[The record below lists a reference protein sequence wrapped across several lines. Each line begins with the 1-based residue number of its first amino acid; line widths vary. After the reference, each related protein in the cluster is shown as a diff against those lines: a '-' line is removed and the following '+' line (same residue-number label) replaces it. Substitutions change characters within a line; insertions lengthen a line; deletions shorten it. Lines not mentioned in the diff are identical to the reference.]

1 MPRWDGGAET
11 ETVVD
16 WGQRRRG
23 TMAFEALA
31 GRKPQEKR
39 LDLRLRFYAAAD
51 RLLVMPAIFV
61 LFQTADNTIAAH
73 VRVETFGRIT
83 VIGCIL
89 LSANCCNYLRKR

>member
-1 MPRWDGGAET
+1 
-11 ETVVD
+11 
-16 WGQRRRG
+16 
-23 TMAFEALA
+23 MAFEALA

-61 LFQTADNTIAAH
+61 LFQTADNTISVH

-83 VIGCIL
+83 VIGRIL